1 MNRAYAIVTKSVY
14 MMKINE
20 MNVNEKLQTTTD

>member
-1 MNRAYAIVTKSVY
+1 MYRAYAIVTKSVY
-14 MMKINE
+14 IKKINE